1 MVDYIYPANDIIM
14 RLNELDQSAICEC
27 FNFGKLN
34 RTFEFDKIGE
44 PDKHYREKKFTRNEV
59 ELLAECF
66 NHEFVLSFV
75 HLREVKEHEAV
86 TEEFTKEFLSC
97 VNECVNWVSGLFKEV
112 TVVKFAHS
120 HLADK

>member
-1 MVDYIYPANDIIM
+1 MVDHIYPANDIIM
-14 RLNELDQSAICEC
+14 RLNEIDNSTICEC

-44 PDKHYREKKFTRNEV
+44 PDKHYREKKFTRKEV

-66 NHEFVLSFV
+66 NHEIVLTFVR
-75 HLREVKEHEAV
+75 LRDIKEHEAV
-86 TEEFTKEFLSC
+86 TEEFIHEFQSI
-97 VNECVNWVSGLFKEV
+97 VNECVTWVSGLFKEV